1 MGKQIQYNR
10 WTARDITLPTKVSIV
25 KAIVF
30 FSENWSIKKAE
41 CWRIDVFELWCWRR
55 LESPL
60 NCKKEIKPVNPKG
73 KWKSLSE
80 SLTFWDPI
88 DCSLPG
94 SSVQGI
100 LQVRILKWTAISF
113 SRGSSRPRDR
123 TQVLQKDPLPSE
135 PPGKPRT
142 LEWVAYPLSR
152 EGFPTQE
159 LNRGLLTHRWILYQL
174 SYRKAHILKEINPKY
189 SLEGL
194 ILKLRLQ

>member
-1 MGKQIQYNR
+1 MNRQRHHFANKSQYSQSYRFFQWELMWELDHKEGWVLKNR
-10 WTARDITLPTKVSIV
+10 CFWIV
-25 KAIVF
+25 VLEKTF
-30 FSENWSIKKAE
+30 
-41 CWRIDVFELWCWRR
+41 
-55 LESPL
+55 ESPL
-60 NCKKEIKPVNPKG
+60 NCKEIKPVNPKG

-80 SLTFWDPI
+80 SPTFWDPT
-88 DCSLPG
+88 DYSLPG

-113 SRGSSRPRDR
+113 STGSSRPRDR
-123 TQVLQKDPLPSE
+123 TQVPQKDPLPSE

-152 EGFPTQE
+152 GVFPTQE

-174 SYRKAHILKEINPKY
+174 SHRKAHILKEINPKY